1 MNLRSHSTQAYMYE
15 MRPAHLY
22 LAAPGCLLAAA
33 CLPAAQ
39 CRRPPCPTVTI
50 MAVTLAVLVE
60 LTAAGSSVA
69 ATSSNFSWVAGLGHH
84 RAIITLPPSTV
95 QGAAAW
101 ATVPWQR
108 RAVPNATTTAAVLT
122 VASTGAVVANAVRAP
137 AGPGIS
143 DSEALT
149 FIFMPMAEGAAPAP
163 PGPPTPPG
171 ADGFV
176 RNHGTAS
183 RSIVTSCS
191 GAMAGCECWKAV
203 DGKMLFNDGGGAAE
217 GWDSQ
222 TQDGVGW
229 LEMDLGSV
237 PPTPVTKFGVYSVS
251 QADDRRWFPVHNP
264 RGVSR
269 PFSSWDRSILTEI
282 YLCHACSCQEILRAE
297 TAGKVALLGR
307 ASPRAPWTVLLNT
320 TVTPNAQTGTSVL
333 SGWPPQHG
341 HVRYFRFEIWSRGK
355 SDPSH
360 SYIKEVQ
367 FGEPAVS
374 ILGSVHIG

>member
-1 MNLRSHSTQAYMYE
+1 M
-15 MRPAHLY
+15 
-22 LAAPGCLLAAA
+22 
-33 CLPAAQ
+33 
-39 CRRPPCPTVTI
+39 TI
-50 MAVTLAVLVE
+50 MAVTLAALVE
-60 LTAAGSSVA
+60 LAAAGSSVA

-149 FIFMPMAEGAAPAP
+149 FIFMPTAEGAAPTP

-171 ADGFV
+171 EDGFV

-264 RGVSR
+264 RGV
-269 PFSSWDRSILTEI
+269 
-282 YLCHACSCQEILRAE
+282 
-297 TAGKVALLGR
+297 ALLGR

-320 TVTPNAQTGTSVL
+320 TVTPSAPTGTNVL

-360 SYIKEVQ
+360 SSHSYIKEVQ

-374 ILGSVHIG
+374 ILESVHID